1 MEMYA
6 FHNHDCFWID
16 IFFCLRLVLSVSGQQ
31 NQVRVSGSHFNEVS
45 YHSVEREEILVW
57 P

>member
-16 IFFCLRLVLSVSGQQ
+16 IFFCLRLVLSVSGPQ